1 MNPIKEDVYALRN
14 TLHCCNNV
22 RTENCIAI
30 FQPFQGSSINEGL
43 MTWWTGGVGFFHFEP
58 ANHMGLHIP

>member
-1 MNPIKEDVYALRN
+1 MNPIKEDVYAILYIVVIMSQ
-14 TLHCCNNV
+14 LK
-22 RTENCIAI
+22 IAFAI